1 MSLQHQSSAQK
12 LEAPESPSTSS
23 ALIRLRSLFR
33 LSALPGW
40 LVLAWEAIDHFSRL
54 DFVLS
59 KGGLLLNAVL
69 SFLSTH
75 PGIRLFSGIAWLTLV
90 VVWPKGFVN
99 KVMGRT
105 NQHDNSRRTRGHD
118 ALNSSSGL
126 ESYQTP
132 REQGAEIER
141 LKAELAKLS
150 GLAFEVDTNFQS
162 NARLRPHHDVTAAFH
177 QTQNNL
183 VPLDKY
189 LLTLQFKIQFENHD
203 THTRAL
209 KRIELS
215 LIERLNDSEN
225 RIPFLDEPDML
236 QINPDSPDGSKLS
249 RLDKS
254 EFLPQGIET
263 VWLQFLARLSQT
275 TGERLEKRDGDVFL
289 RLTLHALG
297 QQPFWQDFDVDW
309 IGAVKNSTYLSLR
322 SK

>member
-1 MSLQHQSSAQK
+1 M
-12 LEAPESPSTSS
+12 
-23 ALIRLRSLFR
+23 RLRSLFR

-40 LVLAWEAIDHFSRL
+40 LVLAWEAVDHFSRL

-90 VVWPKGFVN
+90 VVWPKDFVN
-99 KVMGRT
+99 KVMGRK
-105 NQHDNSRRTRGHD
+105 NEHDNSQRTRGHD
-118 ALNSSSGL
+118 VPNLSSGL
-126 ESYQTP
+126 ESNQAP
-132 REQGAEIER
+132 RELTAEIER
-141 LKAELAKLS
+141 LRTELAKLS

-162 NARLRPHHDVTAAFH
+162 NAQLRPHHDLTAAFR

-183 VPLDKY
+183 VPLDMY

-203 THTRAL
+203 THKRAL

-215 LIERLNDSEN
+215 LIEQLNNSEN

-236 QINPDSPDGSKLS
+236 QMNPDSPDRNTLS

-263 VWLQFLARLSQT
+263 VWLQFLARISKT
-275 TGERLEKRDGDVFL
+275 TGERLEKRKGDIFL

-297 QQPFWQDFDVDW
+297 QLPFWQDFDVDW
-309 IGAVKNSTYLSLR
+309 NSAEKSSAYLSLR